1 MKSDTCGSLKPKVF
15 EGRTHLVSCA
25 ESAGR
30 LSRKSRSLVTTVKPS
45 PWSDGDEY
53 PIGVS

>member
-15 EGRTHLVSCA
+15 EGTHLVSCA

-30 LSRKSRSLVTTVKPS
+30 LSKKSRSLVTTVKPS
-45 PWSDGDEY
+45 PWSDVDEY